1 LTAARRPRPFSGDAL
16 MRPLLTLRLA
26 LRSLLRNKVRTAL
39 TMLGIMIGIAS
50 VIAMIAIGQGASLM
64 IQQQVNTLGSNMLT
78 LFPSATTTG
87 GVSLGAGS
95 RPTLTPEDGAAIAK
109 EIENVKG
116 VCPVVYSRGQAAYG
130 NRNWW
135 VGGLRGEGSEYLV
148 VKGWA
153 LEEGDFYTDTDITAG
168 NKVCAIG
175 LTVRDALFE
184 DESPVG
190 KTIRVRNMPFR
201 VLGVLGRKG
210 TGGHGEDQDDVVII
224 PWTTVRRVLQGAS
237 VGTVDALLVSA
248 VSPGDVPQ
256 LNRDIAALLRQRH
269 RLAEQQENDF
279 KIMTMNEMI
288 ETATETSRTMT
299 QLLALIASISLI
311 VGGIGIMN
319 IMLVAVAERTR
330 EIGLRMAVGA
340 RGRDIL
346 LQFLAESVV
355 LSALA
360 GLAGVGIGVVASH
373 VISSAK
379 SWPVAISP
387 DAVGLSVLCACGVGI
402 GFGLY
407 PAFRASRLNPIEAL
421 RYE

>member
-1 LTAARRPRPFSGDAL
+1 
-16 MRPLLTLRLA
+16 M
-26 LRSLLRNKVRTAL
+26 
-39 TMLGIMIGIAS
+39 MIGIAS

-64 IQQQVNTLGSNMLT
+64 IQQQVNTLGSNMIT
-78 LFPSATTTG
+78 LFPSATSSG

-95 RPTLTPEDGAAIAK
+95 RPTLSPEDGAAVAR
-109 EIENVKG
+109 EIDRVKG
-116 VCPVVYSRGQAAYG
+116 VSPVVYTRGQAAYG

-135 VGGLRGEGSEYLV
+135 VSGLRGEGAEYLV
-148 VKGWA
+148 VKGWS
-153 LEEGDFYTDTDITAG
+153 LEEGDFYSETDVAAG
-168 NKVCAIG
+168 SKVCVVG

-184 DESPVG
+184 GESPVG
-190 KTIRVRNMPFR
+190 KTIRIRNMPFR

-210 TGGHGEDQDDVVII
+210 TGGHGEDQDDVVIL

-237 VGTVDALLVSA
+237 VNTVDALLVSA
-248 VSPGDVPQ
+248 VTPDDVPQ
-256 LNRDIAALLRQRH
+256 VQREVIALLRQRH

-279 KIMTMNEMI
+279 KIMTMDEMI

-299 QLLALIASISLI
+299 QLLALIASISLV

-373 VISSAK
+373 LISNTK

-407 PAFRASRLNPIEAL
+407 PALRASRLDPIEAL

>member
-1 LTAARRPRPFSGDAL
+1 
-16 MRPLLTLRLA
+16 MRLGLTLRLA
-26 LRSLLRNKVRTAL
+26 LRSLLRNKVRSGL
-39 TMLGIMIGIAS
+39 TMLGIVIGIAS

-78 LFPSATTTG
+78 IFPSASNTG

-95 RPTLTPEDGAAIAK
+95 RPTLTPEDGAAIVQ
-109 EIENVKG
+109 EIVNVKA

-135 VGGLRGEGSEYLV
+135 IGGLRGEGADYLL
-148 VKGWA
+148 VKDWP
-153 LEEGDFYTDTDITAG
+153 LEEGDFFTEQDVTAG
-168 NKVCAIG
+168 NKVCVIG
-175 LTVRDALFE
+175 ITVRDALFE
-184 DESPVG
+184 GESPVG
-190 KTIRVRNMPFR
+190 KTLRVRNMPIR
-201 VLGVLGRKG
+201 IVGVLGRKG
-210 TGGHGEDQDDVVII
+210 TGGRGEDQDDVVIL
-224 PWTTVRRVLQGAS
+224 PWTTVRRILQGAS
-237 VGTVDALLVSA
+237 VNTIDALLASA
-248 VSPGDVPQ
+248 VTPGAVEQ
-256 LNRDIAALLRQRH
+256 MSKDIEGLLRQRH

-279 KIMTMNEMI
+279 KIMSMTELL
-288 ETATETSRTMT
+288 EAATETSRTMT
-299 QLLALIASISLI
+299 QLLALIASISLV

-346 LQFLAESVV
+346 WQFLAEASV

-360 GLAGVGIGVVASH
+360 GIFGVALGVFASQA
-373 VISSAK
+373 IASAK

-387 DAVGLSVLCACGVGI
+387 DAIGLAVLCACGVGV

-407 PAFRASRLNPIEAL
+407 PALRAARLDPIEAL